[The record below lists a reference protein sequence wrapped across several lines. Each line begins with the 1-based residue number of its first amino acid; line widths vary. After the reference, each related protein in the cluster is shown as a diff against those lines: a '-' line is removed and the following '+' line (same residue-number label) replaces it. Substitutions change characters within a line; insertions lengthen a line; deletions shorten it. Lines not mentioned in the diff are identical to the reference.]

1 VPLPPHIR
9 PRIRR
14 IVPAALLAAGVM
26 AGAGLAAP
34 AAGALTHPA
43 GHHQASGVIGGFAH
57 VWSRQRTLAYWT
69 PARMRA
75 ARPAGLIDAGAGLAG
90 DLPLGQP
97 TGKPESAPGGLPH
110 GRGSAAV
117 YRGLAITRRGVHP
130 SYVFTMS
137 NVPAADYMKY
147 PWSMNGIL
155 FFSNG
160 AYQGDSCSATV
171 VGSYAGGSNE
181 DEIWTAGHCLVNTL
195 SNNQVLDS
203 TAMFVPGYNGNA
215 SGSNVYPFGEF
226 TWNGGWYTTTAWYL
240 HRDPTEDEAA
250 MTFGTSSTTGRSLGS
265 AVGYAGFAW
274 NYPVQENFTSFA
286 YPVLSPYNGFSM
298 IEDVAAT
305 AGQAGISG
313 GANPVEP
320 ILIGSTMTDGASGG
334 AWYIDWTTS
343 SAGFVDGHYDFPNP
357 DNADSWYSPYQDSTS
372 NMIRCFG
379 ASNC

>member
-1 VPLPPHIR
+1 
-9 PRIRR
+9 
-14 IVPAALLAAGVM
+14 VPAALLAAGVM

-34 AAGALTHPA
+34 TANASVRPA
-43 GHHQASGVIGGFAH
+43 GHHRAAGVIGGFAH
-57 VWSRQRTLAYWT
+57 TWSRQRTLAYWT

-75 ARPAGLIDAGAGLAG
+75 AKPAGLIDAGAGLGGNAPVG
-90 DLPLGQP
+90 RP
-97 TGKPESAPGGLPH
+97 TGKPERVPGGLPKA
-110 GRGSAAV
+110 GPGSAAV
-117 YRGLAITRRGVHP
+117 YRGPAITQHGVKP

-137 NVPAADYMKY
+137 NVPAADYLKY
-147 PWSMNGIL
+147 PYSMNGIL

-160 AYQGDSCSATV
+160 ADQGDSCSATV
-171 VGSYAGGSNE
+171 VGSYVGSSNE
-181 DEIWTAGHCLVNTL
+181 DEIWTAGHCLVNDQ

-203 TAMFVPGYNGNA
+203 TATFVPGYNGNA
-215 SGSNVYPFGEF
+215 SGTNVDPFGEF

-274 NYPVQENFTSFA
+274 NEAVKENFTSFA

-298 IEDVAAT
+298 IEDVATT
-305 AGQAGISG
+305 AGQDNVSG

-320 ILIGSTMTDGASGG
+320 IFIGSTMTDGASGG

-343 SAGFVDGHYDFPNP
+343 SAGFVDGHYDYTHSSNP
-357 DNADSWYSPYQDSTS
+357 DAWYSPYQDSTS
-372 NMIRCFG
+372 NLIRCFG